1 MYSLMW
7 ILIYTT
13 IFIRM
18 YNLPQFYN
26 YIFLTPG
33 TFTYLSPGLFG
44 CVLAERARQDTKI
57 AGGHVAFPGMY
68 YLYSDEWNKKPL
80 GFSCS
85 DSAPLRST
93 IRVRELT
100 LGTSLSLFFL
110 FLPPIS
116 FSSSISLSLAFP
128 SLLVERKRGKRKK
141 DAERKRKNRKAL
153 LVRMSRSVSFYRR
166 NPVVGE
172 HRSHQLPGELAL
184 MRRHPRQH
192 GMGPD
197 CRTLPGLWKARMA
210 LGTCYAMLRVH
221 WYRETV

>member
-1 MYSLMW
+1 MKFTIAFLCKLTFFFSISSFQNFPACGNLKNLDFLVYSLMW

-13 IFIRM
+13 RFIRM

-93 IRVRELT
+93 IGVRELT
-100 LGTSLSLFFL
+100 LVTSLSLLFL
-110 FLPPIS
+110 FLPLIS
-116 FSSSISLSLAFP
+116 FSSLSLSRLP
-128 SLLVERKRGKRKK
+128 LSSRREEERKAKERCREKEKK
-141 DAERKRKNRKAL
+141 IEKFSWLSCHFLFLFSLRFFL
-153 LVRMSRSVSFYRR
+153 SFLS
-166 NPVVGE
+166 P
-172 HRSHQLPGELAL
+172 L
-184 MRRHPRQH
+184 
-192 GMGPD
+192 
-197 CRTLPGLWKARMA
+197 
-210 LGTCYAMLRVH
+210 
-221 WYRETV
+221 